1 MKRGIQRS
9 VSSGPGLSTKVNR
22 GVAWAAVAQAVIAIA
37 DLLSQWLVIRQWVQ
51 PKDFGIYAG
60 AAALY
65 TALDYI
71 ADLGVSS
78 ALIQHDDHTPDRVS
92 TMFWF
97 NLLITGGLFVALLGI
112 GPLYAWVVHQPVVG
126 WLLIGY
132 GAKLLLQNI
141 YSIPFAML
149 KKELRYGEI
158 AKARIG
164 AHLAESA
171 ARIVFAA
178 MGYTIWCWTF
188 AALVRAFV
196 FGVIIQII
204 HPFVPKAVFK
214 LREAAHYVRFGLRTA
229 ASNVLYYVYT
239 SMDVP
244 VILMVFGPKQGPIFA
259 GIYSLAD
266 QIVLEPIK
274 MIANIVTD
282 VAYPAFARM
291 RSDRGAVVDQLIKFT
306 RLNLITIL
314 PYEAVILLVIPEILH
329 IFYAGPKWTPRDLD
343 LAGEAARI
351 LCVMGLFR
359 ALGYL
364 GPPLLDGMG
373 YPQRTLRYMIVATF
387 AVPGSFWLGAE
398 LLGSAFARDAGFL
411 SVAVAWGIGYP
422 LAFAALA
429 YLVVKTID
437 LPVRAYLAKTLP
449 IIACA
454 AAAVGIGLGID
465 LAIGNVSDIIR
476 LIAIGGS
483 ALATIVLLLTTWQK
497 ITPRSIAASL
507 K

>member
-1 MKRGIQRS
+1 M
-9 VSSGPGLSTKVNR
+9 SSGPDLSRKVNR
-22 GVAWAAVAQAVIAIA
+22 GVAWAAAAQAVIALA
-37 DLLSQWLVIRQWVQ
+37 DLISQWIVVILWVK
-51 PKDFGIYAG
+51 PEDYGLAG
-60 AAALY
+60 GAMAFY

-97 NLLITGGLFVALLGI
+97 NLLITGGLFVALLGV
-112 GPLYAWVVHQPVVG
+112 GPLYGWIVHQPIVG

-132 GAKLLLQNI
+132 GGKLLLQNI
-141 YSIPFAML
+141 YAIPFAML
-149 KKELRYGEI
+149 KKELRYADI

-164 AHLAESA
+164 AHLSESI
-171 ARIVFAA
+171 ARIAFAA
-178 MGYTIWCWTF
+178 AGYTIWCWTF
-188 AALVRAFV
+188 AALTRALV
-196 FGVIIQII
+196 FGIIIQIR

-229 ASNVLYYVYT
+229 ASNVLYYIYT
-239 SMDVP
+239 STDQP
-244 VILMVFGPKQGPIFA
+244 VILAFFGPKAA
-259 GIYSLAD
+259 GIYNLAD

-274 MIANIVTD
+274 MIANVVTD

-291 RSDRGAVVDQLIKFT
+291 RNDRPAVVGQLIKFT

-314 PYEAVILLVIPEILH
+314 PYVAIVLLVIPEILH
-329 IFYAGPKWTPRDLD
+329 LFVTGKQWTPRDLD
-343 LAGEAARI
+343 LAGDAARL

-373 YPQRTLRYMIVATF
+373 YPQRTLRYMVIATF
-387 AVPGSFWLGAE
+387 AVPASFVLGAK
-398 LLGSAFARDAGFL
+398 LLGPSFTADARFL
-411 SVAVAWGIGYP
+411 SVAVAWAVGYP

-429 YLVVKTID
+429 YLVVRTID
-437 LPVRAYLAKTLP
+437 LPVGRYVSQSLP
-449 IIACA
+449 IMVCTA
-454 AAAVGIGLGID
+454 AGIAVGFTID
-465 LAIGNVSDIIR
+465 LALPRAGDGLR
-476 LIAIGGS
+476 LVAIAGA
-483 ALATIVLLLTTWQK
+483 ALTTIAVLLATWQK
-497 ITPRSIAASL
+497 ITPRFIAASL

>member
-1 MKRGIQRS
+1 
-9 VSSGPGLSTKVNR
+9 VSSGPDLSTKVNR
-22 GVAWAAVAQAVIAIA
+22 GVAWSAAAQAVIALA
-37 DLLSQWLVIRQWVQ
+37 DLISQVLIVALWIPPADL
-51 PKDFGIYAG
+51 GIAG
-60 AAALY
+60 GAMAFY

-97 NLLITGGLFVALLGI
+97 NLLITGGLFIALLGI
-112 GPLYAWVVHQPVVG
+112 GPVYGWLVHQSVVG

-132 GAKLLLQNI
+132 GGKLLLQNI
-141 YSIPFAML
+141 YAIPFAML

-158 AKARIG
+158 AKARIV
-164 AHLAESA
+164 AHLAESI
-171 ARIVFAA
+171 ARIAFAA
-178 MGYTIWCWTF
+178 AGYTIWCWTF
-188 AALVRAFV
+188 AALIRAFV
-196 FGVIIQII
+196 FGIAVQLR

-239 SMDVP
+239 SLDVP
-244 VILMVFGPKQGPIFA
+244 VILAVFGPKQGPVFA
-259 GIYSLAD
+259 GIYNLAD

-274 MIANIVTD
+274 MIANVVTD

-291 RSDRGAVVDQLIKFT
+291 RNDRPAVVNQLIKFT

-314 PYEAVILLVIPEILH
+314 PYVAVILLVIPEILRM
-329 IFYAGPKWTPRDLD
+329 FYSRGHWTPRELE
-343 LAGEAARI
+343 LAGDAARI

-364 GPPLLDGMG
+364 GPPVLDGMG
-373 YPQRTLRYMIVATF
+373 YPQRTLRYQVIATI
-387 AVPGSFWLGAE
+387 AVPGSFLLGAR
-398 LLGSAFARDAGFL
+398 LLGPHFAPDAQFL
-411 SVAVAWGIGYP
+411 SVAVAWAIGYP

-429 YLVVKTID
+429 YLVVRTIE
-437 LPVRAYLAKTLP
+437 LPVGTYVSKTVP

-454 AAAVGIGLGID
+454 AAGIAVGFAVD
-465 LAIGNVSDIIR
+465 LALPHAPDAAR
-476 LIAIGGS
+476 LVAIAGS
-483 ALATIVLLLTTWQK
+483 ALATIALLLATWQK
-497 ITPRSIAASL
+497 ITPKFIAASL

>member
-1 MKRGIQRS
+1 
-9 VSSGPGLSTKVNR
+9 VSSGPDLSRKVNR
-22 GVAWAAVAQAVIAIA
+22 GVAWAAGAQAVIAVA
-37 DLLSQWLVIRQWVQ
+37 DLLSQVLVVALWVS
-51 PKDFGIYAG
+51 PKDYGLAGG
-60 AAALY
+60 AAAFY

-112 GPLYAWVVHQPVVG
+112 GPLYALLVRQSVVG

-141 YSIPFAML
+141 YAIPFAML
-149 KKELRYGEI
+149 KKELRYGDI
-158 AKARIG
+158 AKARIV
-164 AHLAESA
+164 AHLSESA
-171 ARIVFAA
+171 ARIIFAA
-178 MGYTIWCWTF
+178 AGYTIWCWTF
-188 AALVRAFV
+188 AALVRALV
-196 FGVIIQII
+196 FGIIIQII

-214 LREAAHYVRFGLRTA
+214 LREAAHYVQFGLRTA

-239 SMDVP
+239 STDQP
-244 VILMVFGPKQGPIFA
+244 VILAFFGPKAA
-259 GIYSLAD
+259 GIYNLAD

-274 MIANIVTD
+274 MIANVVTD

-291 RSDRGAVVDQLIKFT
+291 RADRRAVVDQLIKFT

-314 PYEAVILLVIPEILH
+314 PYVTVILLVIPEILRLIYTGDH
-329 IFYAGPKWTPRDLD
+329 WGARDLE
-343 LAGEAARI
+343 LAASAARL

-373 YPQRTLRYMIVATF
+373 YPQRTLRYMVIATF
-387 AVPGSFWLGAE
+387 AVPASFVLAAKFLGP
-398 LLGSAFARDAGFL
+398 SFAADARFL
-411 SVAVAWGIGYP
+411 SVALAWAIGYP

-429 YLVVKTID
+429 YLVVRTID
-437 LPVRAYLAKTLP
+437 LPLGRYARQSFP
-449 IIACA
+449 IIVCA
-454 AAAVGIGLGID
+454 AAGIVAGFAVH
-465 LAIGNVSDIIR
+465 LAIPHESDAFR
-476 LIAIGGS
+476 LVAITFA
-483 ALATIVLLLTTWQK
+483 ALATIVLLLATWQK
-497 ITPRSIAASL
+497 ITPRFIAASL

>member
-1 MKRGIQRS
+1 

-22 GVAWAAVAQAVIAIA
+22 GVAWAGAAQAVIALA
-37 DLLSQWLVIRQWVQ
+37 DFLSQLAVLRWFVSDADYGL
-51 PKDFGIYAG
+51 AMG
-60 AAALY
+60 AMAFY

-71 ADLGVSS
+71 ADLGVGA
-78 ALIQHDDHTPDRVS
+78 ALIQHDDPTPDEVS

-97 NLLITGGLFVALLGI
+97 NLLVTGGLFVALLGI
-112 GPLYAWVVHQPVVG
+112 GPLYGWLVHHAIVG

-132 GAKLLLQNI
+132 GGKLLLQNI
-141 YSIPFAML
+141 YSIPFALL
-149 KKELRYGEI
+149 KKELRYKDI
-158 AKARIG
+158 AIARIV
-164 AHLAESA
+164 AHLSESA

-188 AALVRAFV
+188 ASLTRAFV
-196 FGVIIQII
+196 FGIIIQIR
-204 HPFVPKAVFK
+204 HPFVPRAVFK
-214 LREAAHYVRFGLRTA
+214 LREAAHHVRFGLRTA

-244 VILMVFGPKQGPIFA
+244 VILAVFGPKQGPVYA
-259 GIYSLAD
+259 GIYALAD

-274 MIANIVTD
+274 MIANVVTD

-291 RSDRGAVVDQLIKFT
+291 RTDRPAVVDQLIKFT
-306 RLNLITIL
+306 RANLITIL
-314 PYEAVILLVIPEILH
+314 PYVVVVLLVIPEILH
-329 IFYAGPKWTPRDLD
+329 LFISGPKWTPRSLD
-343 LAGEAARI
+343 LAADAARL

-373 YPQRTLRYMIVATF
+373 YPQRTLRYMIIATF
-387 AVPGSFWLGAE
+387 AVPASFWLGARY
-398 LLGSAFARDAGFL
+398 LGPLFAADARFL
-411 SVAVAWGIGYP
+411 SVALAWAIGYP

-429 YLVVKTID
+429 YLVVRTID
-437 LPVRAYLAKTLP
+437 LPVRAYLAQSMP
-449 IIACA
+449 ILVCA
-454 AAAVGIGLGID
+454 AAGI
-465 LAIGNVSDIIR
+465 AIGFGVDRATGEASDVIR
-476 LIAIGGS
+476 LVAIGGS
-483 ALATIVLLLTTWQK
+483 ALATIVLLLVTWQK

>member
-1 MKRGIQRS
+1 M
-9 VSSGPGLSTKVNR
+9 SSGPGLSTKVNR
-22 GVAWAAVAQAVIAIA
+22 GVAWAATAQAVIALA
-37 DLLSQWLVIRQWVQ
+37 DIVSQWLVLILWVS
-51 PKDFGIYAG
+51 PDDFGLAG
-60 AAALY
+60 GAMAFY

-78 ALIQHDDHTPDRVS
+78 ALIQHDDHTPERVS

-97 NLLITGGLFVALLGI
+97 NLLITGGLFVALLVI
-112 GPLYAWVVHQPVVG
+112 GPVYGWIVGHAIVG

-132 GAKLLLQNI
+132 GGKLLLQNI
-141 YSIPFAML
+141 YAIPFAML
-149 KKELRYGEI
+149 KKELRYSDI

-188 AALVRAFV
+188 AALTRALV
-196 FGVIIQII
+196 FGIIIQII

-214 LREAAHYVRFGLRTA
+214 LREAAHYVQFGLRTA

-239 SMDVP
+239 SMDQP
-244 VILMVFGPKQGPIFA
+244 VILAFFGSTAA
-259 GIYSLAD
+259 GIYNLAD

-274 MIANIVTD
+274 MIANVVTD

-291 RSDRGAVVDQLIKFT
+291 RNDRPAVVEQLIKFT
-306 RLNLITIL
+306 RANLITIL
-314 PYEAVILLVIPEILH
+314 PYVVVVLLVIPEILH
-329 IFYAGPKWTPRDLD
+329 LFISGPKWTPRAVD

-373 YPQRTLRYMIVATF
+373 YPQRTLRYMVIATF
-387 AVPGSFWLGAE
+387 AVPASFVLAAK
-398 LLGSAFARDAGFL
+398 LLGPSFTSDASFL
-411 SVAVAWGIGYP
+411 SVALAWAIGYP

-429 YLVVKTID
+429 YLVVRTID
-437 LPVRAYLAKTLP
+437 LPVGAYVRQSAP
-449 IIACA
+449 IVVCA
-454 AAAVGIGLGID
+454 AAGLAVGFAVDFLTGD
-465 LAIGNVSDIIR
+465 ASDVIR
-476 LIAIGGS
+476 LVAIGGS
-483 ALATIVLLLTTWQK
+483 ALATIVLLLVTWQK
-497 ITPRSIAASL
+497 ITPRAIAASL

>member
-1 MKRGIQRS
+1 

-22 GVAWAAVAQAVIAIA
+22 GVAWAGAAQAVIAIA
-37 DLLSQWLVIRQWVQ
+37 DFLSQLAVLRWWVS
-51 PKDFGIYAG
+51 PDDFGIALG
-60 AAALY
+60 AMAFY

-78 ALIQHDDHTPDRVS
+78 ALIQHDDHTSERVS

-97 NLLITGGLFVALLGI
+97 NLLITGGLFVVLLGI
-112 GPLYAWVVHQPVVG
+112 GPLYGWLVHQSVVG

-132 GAKLLLQNI
+132 GGKLLLQNI

-158 AKARIG
+158 AKARMA

-171 ARIVFAA
+171 ARIAFAA

-188 AALVRAFV
+188 AALTRALV

-244 VILMVFGPKQGPIFA
+244 VIMAVFGHEQGKLYA
-259 GIYSLAD
+259 GIYGVAD

-274 MIANIVTD
+274 MIANVVTD

-291 RSDRGAVVDQLIKFT
+291 RTDRPAVVAQLIKFT
-306 RLNLITIL
+306 RMNLITIL
-314 PYEAVILLVIPEILH
+314 PYVAVVLLVIPEILH
-329 IFYAGPKWTPRDLD
+329 VAISGREWTPRALE
-343 LAGEAARI
+343 LAGDAARI

-387 AVPGSFWLGAE
+387 AVPASFLLGAKF
-398 LLGSAFARDAGFL
+398 LGPTFAADARFL
-411 SVAVAWGIGYP
+411 SVAVAWAIGYP

-429 YLVVKTID
+429 YLVVRTID
-437 LPVRAYLAKTLP
+437 LPVGPYLRQTMP
-449 IIACA
+449 IMACA
-454 AAAVGIGLGID
+454 AAGIGVGFAVD
-465 LAIGNVSDIIR
+465 VAIGNASDLVR

-483 ALATIVLLLTTWQK
+483 AIAMIVLLLATWQK

>member
-1 MKRGIQRS
+1 M
-9 VSSGPGLSTKVNR
+9 SSGHGLSTKVNR
-22 GVAWAAVAQAVIAIA
+22 GVAWAAGAQAIIALA
-37 DLLSQWLVIRQWVQ
+37 DLVSQILIVALWIPADDLGV
-51 PKDFGIYAG
+51 AG
-60 AAALY
+60 AAMAFY

-78 ALIQHDDHTPDRVS
+78 ALIQHDDHTPERVS

-97 NLLITGGLFVALLGI
+97 NLLITGGLFVILLGF
-112 GPLYAWVVHQPVVG
+112 GPLYGWLQHEPILG

-132 GAKLLLQNI
+132 GGKLLLQNI
-141 YSIPFAML
+141 YAIPFAML

-164 AHLAESA
+164 AHLAESV

-178 MGYTIWCWTF
+178 SGFTIWCWTL
-188 AALVRAFV
+188 AALTRALV
-196 FGVIIQII
+196 FGVVIQIL
-204 HPFVPKAVFK
+204 HPFVPKMVFR
-214 LREAAHYVRFGLRTA
+214 LREAVHYVRFGLRTA
-229 ASNVLYYVYT
+229 ASNVLYYLYT

-244 VILMVFGPKQGPIFA
+244 VILLCFDKTAA
-259 GIYSLAD
+259 GIYTLAD

-274 MIANIVTD
+274 MIANVVTD

-291 RSDRGAVVDQLIKFT
+291 RSDRGAVVDQFIKFT

-314 PYEAVILLVIPEILH
+314 PYAAVVLLVIPEILH
-329 IFYAGPKWTPRDLD
+329 LFYSSGHWTPRELE
-343 LAGEAARI
+343 LAGDAARI

-373 YPQRTLRYMIVATF
+373 YPQRTLRYMVIATF
-387 AVPGSFWLGAE
+387 AVPASFVLGAK
-398 LLGSAFARDAGFL
+398 LLGPSFAADAGFL
-411 SVAVAWGIGYP
+411 SVAVAWAIGYP
-422 LAFAALA
+422 IAFVALS
-429 YLVVKTID
+429 YLVVRTID
-437 LPVRAYLAKTLP
+437 LPVGRYVGQSLP
-449 IIACA
+449 ILVCA
-454 AAAVGIGLGID
+454 GAGI
-465 LAIGNVSDIIR
+465 AIGFAVDVAIGGVSDVVR
-476 LIAIGGS
+476 LVAIGGS
-483 ALATIVLLLTTWQK
+483 ALATIALLLATWQG

>member
-1 MKRGIQRS
+1 

-22 GVAWAAVAQAVIAIA
+22 GVAWVAAAQAVIALA
-37 DLLSQWLVIRQWVQ
+37 DLISQALVLALWV
-51 PKDFGIYAG
+51 PAEDFGIAG
-60 AAALY
+60 GAMAFY

-97 NLLITGGLFVALLGI
+97 NLLITGGLFVVLLGF
-112 GPLYAWVVHQPVVG
+112 GPLYGWAFHKPILG

-132 GAKLLLQNI
+132 GGKLLLQNI
-141 YSIPFAML
+141 YAIPFAML
-149 KKELRYGEI
+149 KRELRYGEI
-158 AKARIG
+158 AKARIV

-204 HPFVPKAVFK
+204 HPFVPRLVFR
-214 LREAAHYVRFGLRTA
+214 LREAAHYVRFGMRTA
-229 ASNVLYYVYT
+229 ASNVLYYIYT
-239 SMDVP
+239 SMDLP
-244 VILMVFGPKQGPIFA
+244 VVLLVFGDKAA
-259 GIYSLAD
+259 GIYNLAD

-282 VAYPAFARM
+282 VAFSAFARM
-291 RSDRGAVVDQLIKFT
+291 RTDRRAVVDQFIKLT

-314 PYEAVILLVIPEILH
+314 PFAAIVLLVIPEILRV
-329 IFYAGPKWTPRDLD
+329 FYSSGHWTPRQLE
-343 LAGEAARI
+343 LAGDAARL

-373 YPQRTLRYMIVATF
+373 YPQRTLRYMVIATF
-387 AVPGSFWLGAE
+387 AVPGSFVLAAW
-398 LLGSAFARDAGFL
+398 LLGPSFVTDARFL
-411 SVAVAWGIGYP
+411 SVAVAWAIGYP
-422 LAFAALA
+422 FAFAALA
-429 YLVVKTID
+429 YLVIRTID
-437 LPVRAYLAKTLP
+437 LPVGRYVGGSMP

-454 AAAVGIGLGID
+454 GAGIAVGFAVD
-465 LAIGNVSDIIR
+465 LALPHARAALR
-476 LIAIGGS
+476 LVAIAGS
-483 ALATIVLLLTTWQK
+483 ALVTIAVLLATWQK
-497 ITPRSIAASL
+497 ITPKFIAAQL

>member
-1 MKRGIQRS
+1 
-9 VSSGPGLSTKVNR
+9 
-22 GVAWAAVAQAVIAIA
+22 
-37 DLLSQWLVIRQWVQ
+37 
-51 PKDFGIYAG
+51 
-60 AAALY
+60 
-65 TALDYI
+65 
-71 ADLGVSS
+71 
-78 ALIQHDDHTPDRVS
+78 
-92 TMFWF
+92 
-97 NLLITGGLFVALLGI
+97 
-112 GPLYAWVVHQPVVG
+112 
-126 WLLIGY
+126 
-132 GAKLLLQNI
+132 
-141 YSIPFAML
+141 ML

-158 AKARIG
+158 AKARIV
-164 AHLAESA
+164 AHVAESA

-188 AALVRAFV
+188 AALTRALV

-204 HPFVPKAVFK
+204 HPFVPKAVFR

-244 VILMVFGPKQGPIFA
+244 VILAVFGPKQGPIYA
-259 GIYSLAD
+259 GIYTLAD

-274 MIANIVTD
+274 MIANVVTD

-291 RSDRGAVVDQLIKFT
+291 RNDRPAVVGQLIKFT
-306 RLNLITIL
+306 RVNLITIL
-314 PYEAVILLVIPEILH
+314 PYVAVVLLVIPEILH
-329 IFYAGPKWTPRDLD
+329 LAISGAEWTPRALD

-351 LCVMGLFR
+351 LCVKGLFR

-387 AVPGSFWLGAE
+387 AVPASFLLAARFLGPT
-398 LLGSAFARDAGFL
+398 FADDARFL
-411 SVAVAWGIGYP
+411 SVAVAWAIGYP

-429 YLVVKTID
+429 YLVVRTID
-437 LPVRAYLAKTLP
+437 LPVRLYLRESLP
-449 IIACA
+449 LVVCA
-454 AAAVGIGLGID
+454 AAG
-465 LAIGNVSDIIR
+465 LAIGFAVDFAIGNASDVVR

-483 ALATIVLLLTTWQK
+483 ALATIMLLLVTWQK
-497 ITPRSIAASL
+497 ITPRSITASL

>member
-1 MKRGIQRS
+1 

-22 GVAWAAVAQAVIAIA
+22 GVAWVAAAQAVIALA
-37 DLLSQWLVIRQWVQ
+37 DLISQALVLALWV
-51 PKDFGIYAG
+51 PAEDFGIAG
-60 AAALY
+60 GAMAFY

-97 NLLITGGLFVALLGI
+97 NLLITGGLFVVLLGF
-112 GPLYAWVVHQPVVG
+112 GPLYGWAFHKPILG

-132 GAKLLLQNI
+132 GGKLLLQNI
-141 YSIPFAML
+141 YAIPFAML
-149 KKELRYGEI
+149 KRELRYGEI
-158 AKARIG
+158 AKARIV

-204 HPFVPKAVFK
+204 HPFVPRLVFR
-214 LREAAHYVRFGLRTA
+214 LREAAHYVRFGMRTA
-229 ASNVLYYVYT
+229 ASNVLYYIYT
-239 SMDVP
+239 SMDLP
-244 VILMVFGPKQGPIFA
+244 VVLLVFGDKAA
-259 GIYSLAD
+259 GIYNLAD

-282 VAYPAFARM
+282 VAFSAFARM
-291 RSDRGAVVDQLIKFT
+291 RTDRRAVVDQFIKLT

-314 PYEAVILLVIPEILH
+314 PFAAIVLLVVPEILH
-329 IFYAGPKWTPRDLD
+329 LIYGSGKMWSPRELE
-343 LAGEAARI
+343 LAGDAARI

-373 YPQRTLRYMIVATF
+373 YPQRTLRYMVVATF
-387 AVPGSFWLGAE
+387 AVPGSFVLGAE
-398 LLGSAFARDAGFL
+398 LLGPMFAHDAGFL
-411 SVAVAWGIGYP
+411 SVAVAWAIGYP
-422 LAFAALA
+422 LAFVALS

-437 LPVRAYLAKTLP
+437 LPVGRYVAQSIP
-449 IIACA
+449 IIVCA
-454 AAAVGIGLGID
+454 AAGVAVGFAVD
-465 LAIGNVSDIIR
+465 LALGNASDAVRLVS
-476 LIAIGGS
+476 IGGS
-483 ALATIVLLLTTWQK
+483 ALATIALLLATWQN